1 MNAKLLKNV
10 PRTLRVITHTDP
22 ISARANPDILEMD
35 KIVQILMN
43 VEGIILV
50 TLMLPAE
57 TPLDHMFVNVILDI
71 LEMEKI
77 AQPIL
82 AMITKI

>member
-1 MNAKLLKNV
+1 
-10 PRTLRVITHTDP
+10 
-22 ISARANPDILEMD
+22 
-35 KIVQILMN
+35 MN

-77 AQPIL
+77 AQVNLIAL
-82 AMITKI
+82 LST